1 MKKRNL
7 GLEILES
14 IQAIKRGE
22 GRSYAVDAS
31 VDAKTIRETMKLSSS
46 AFAALFGVSLKT
58 VHSWETGTHQ
68 PRGAAKSLLMIA
80 SKHPEMILEMFHDSA
95 DTSRTKAAHA

>member
-1 MKKRNL
+1 MKKRHI

-31 VDAKTIRETMKLSSS
+31 VDAKTIRETMKLSPS

-80 SKHPEMILEMFHDSA
+80 SKHPEMVLEMFHESA
-95 DTSRTKAAHA
+95 DTSRTTLAQA